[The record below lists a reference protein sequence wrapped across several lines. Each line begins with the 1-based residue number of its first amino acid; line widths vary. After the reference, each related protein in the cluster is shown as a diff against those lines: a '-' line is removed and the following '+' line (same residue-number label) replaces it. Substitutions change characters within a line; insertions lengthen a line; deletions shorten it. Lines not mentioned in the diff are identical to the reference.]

1 MDAKS
6 IERVVRGA
14 VSTVLTRIVER
25 RQTSGNRDRDNSE
38 SEVEDHQ
45 PAIQNSTKAAKK
57 KRCSYI
63 ASYTSYKCS
72 YMEYNRHV

>member
-25 RQTSGNRDRDNSE
+25 RQTSGNGDRGDNSE

-45 PAIQNSTKAAKK
+45 PAIQNQKQL
-57 KRCSYI
+57 KRRYSY
-63 ASYTSYKCS
+63 S
-72 YMEYNRHV
+72 